1 MNKDSKLFEELNEVV
16 ENSDMPEEDKRK
28 IFLNISQIKE
38 QRLNIMIT
46 GATGCGKSSTIN
58 ALFGEEKAKVGC
70 TPDPETMEIDKYD
83 YKNLILWDTP
93 GLGDGKDDIRH
104 SKIIID
110 KLNELDSDGN
120 LLIDLVLV
128 ILDGGTRDYGTTFQ
142 LINEVIIPNLGDE
155 KNQRL
160 LVAINQADK
169 AMSEKHWDKI
179 KNQPKPELIEFLDKK
194 AESVKRRI
202 KESTGVIIDPIY
214 YSAGYKEVDE
224 EQNPPY
230 NLSKL
235 LYYILKNTPKKKRLV
250 LADNM
255 NTDSEVWKSDD
266 EIINYNEEIKKGFIE
281 SIIDGAEKGSD
292 IGGKIGGVFGEVG
305 EKFGEAVGGFVGG
318 IFGAIGGIF
327 SRWF

>member
-1 MNKDSKLFEELNEVV
+1 M
-16 ENSDMPEEDKRK
+16 
-28 IFLNISQIKE
+28 
-38 QRLNIMIT
+38 
-46 GATGCGKSSTIN
+46 
-58 ALFGEEKAKVGC
+58 
-70 TPDPETMEIDKYD
+70 
-83 YKNLILWDTP
+83 
-93 GLGDGKDDIRH
+93 
-104 SKIIID
+104 
-110 KLNELDSDGN
+110 
-120 LLIDLVLV
+120 
-128 ILDGGTRDYGTTFQ
+128 
-142 LINEVIIPNLGDE
+142 
-155 KNQRL
+155 
-160 LVAINQADK
+160 
-169 AMSEKHWDKI
+169 
-179 KNQPKPELIEFLDKK
+179 
-194 AESVKRRI
+194 KRRI